1 MKMNMNMIF
10 RRGVGLLAALTL
22 AFSASGGPVS
32 LNGKWDLSF
41 WPQAG
46 EAVLSPEGLE
56 KTEATTIPATVP
68 GNVEIDME
76 AAGLIPDP
84 RVGATVNDLRKYEGY
99 QWCYSRR
106 FSAPE
111 LRPGQQAELVFG
123 GIDCVGEIWVNGVH
137 VGSSD
142 NMLIEQRFDV
152 TDCLKAGDG
161 NLVQV
166 ILRPVVLESQKYLL
180 GTFSMGNFAS
190 EESVYM
196 RKAPHMYGWDIMPR
210 LVSAGLWRD
219 VTLEILEPL
228 RFTDVT
234 WVTTNVDT
242 ATRNVRLF
250 VDFQTKLPF
259 DQFDKARVRFTLS
272 REGKQVYQGE
282 RILFTHA
289 GRQII
294 ELQNADLWWPRG
306 YGDAALYE
314 ARAELV
320 ASDGEIVD
328 TDTKRIGLRT
338 VKLDLSDINLPDERG
353 RFCFEVNGEKI
364 FIRGTNWVPLDALH
378 SRDAA
383 QYESALKLVTD
394 ANCNMIRCWG
404 GNVYEDT
411 RFFDLCDENGLM
423 IWQDFAMGCAFYPQ
437 RDDFLEGLRREI
449 TSVVL
454 KLRNH
459 PSLVL
464 WAGNNE
470 DDANLYWGLMA
481 FHLDP
486 NRDAVS
492 RRVIPEVLYEF
503 DVTRPY
509 LPSSPYYSQAVWEK
523 GSTDEYLPENH
534 LWGPRGY
541 YKDPFYTTAPC
552 TFVSEIGYHGC
563 PNRSSIERMMT
574 PDCVY
579 PWVDK
584 DRRWNDEW
592 ITKSTR
598 RFVAWGPTQDRNNLM
613 LNQVNILFGSVPD
626 DLDEFVFASQAVQ
639 AEAMKYF
646 MEMWRGRKFERTGI
660 IWWNVRDGWPIISD
674 AVVDYYGSKKLA
686 YYFLCNVQRDVCLFI
701 NDPREGT
708 YPLVAVNDTR
718 EAARGTVSVTDAA
731 IGREVFRGSY
741 TVPANGRSEVAA
753 LPVMEGQG
761 MFVIRYEVGG
771 VTFTNHYL
779 YGEPP
784 YALGDYR
791 KWLSKTKLYDKRD
804 K

>member
-1 MKMNMNMIF
+1 MKTNELF
-10 RRGVGLLAALTL
+10 RWGASLSAALVL
-22 AFSASGGPVS
+22 ALSASGGPVS
-32 LNGKWDLSF
+32 LNGKWELSF
-41 WPQAG
+41 WPQSG

-56 KTEATTIPATVP
+56 KIEATTIPATVP

-76 AAGLIPDP
+76 AAGLIADP

-99 QWCYSRR
+99 QWCYARR

-111 LRPGQQAELVFG
+111 LRSGQRAELAFG
-123 GIDCVGEIWVNGVH
+123 GIDCLGEVWVNGVH

-142 NMLIEQRFDV
+142 NMFIEQRYDV
-152 TDCLKAGDG
+152 TDCLKAGDD

-166 ILRPVVLESQKYLL
+166 ILRPVVLESQKHLL

-190 EESVYM
+190 EESVYI

-219 VTLEILEPL
+219 VALEIVEPV
-228 RFTDVT
+228 RIADVN
-234 WVTTNVDT
+234 WVTTNVDAET
-242 ATRNVRLF
+242 GNARLF
-250 VDFQTKLPF
+250 VDFQTRMPF
-259 DQFDKARVRFTLS
+259 DRFDKARMRFTLS
-272 REGKQVYQGE
+272 RNGKQVYQGE

-306 YGDAALYE
+306 YGEPALYE
-314 ARAELV
+314 ARAELLDI
-320 ASDGEIVD
+320 DGEVVD
-328 TDTKRIGLRT
+328 TDVRKIGLRT

-364 FIRGTNWVPLDALH
+364 FVRGTNWVPLDALH

-411 RFFDLCDENGLM
+411 RFFELCDENGLM

-437 RDDFLEGLRREI
+437 RDDFLDGLRREVM
-449 TSVVL
+449 SVVL

-509 LPSSPYYSQAVWEK
+509 LPSSPYYSEAVWEK

-563 PNRSSIERMMT
+563 PNRSSIERMMS

-579 PWVDK
+579 PWTDK

-646 MEMWRGRKFERTGI
+646 VEMWRGRKFERTGI

-686 YYFLCNVQRDVCLFI
+686 YYFLSNVQRNVCLFI

-718 EAARGTVSVTDAA
+718 EAARGTVTVTDAA
-731 IGREVFRGSY
+731 TGREVFRGSY

-753 LPVMEGQG
+753 LPVAEGQG
-761 MFVIRYEVGG
+761 MFVIRYDVGG
-771 VTFTNHYL
+771 ETFANHYL

-784 YALGDYR
+784 YALSDYK
-791 KWLSKTKLYDKRD
+791 KWLSKTKLYDNRD

>member
-1 MKMNMNMIF
+1 M
-10 RRGVGLLAALTL
+10 
-22 AFSASGGPVS
+22 GPF
-32 LNGKWDLSF
+32 SF

-294 ELQNADLWWPRG
+294 ELPECR
-306 YGDAALYE
+306 
-314 ARAELV
+314 
-320 ASDGEIVD
+320 
-328 TDTKRIGLRT
+328 
-338 VKLDLSDINLPDERG
+338 
-353 RFCFEVNGEKI
+353 
-364 FIRGTNWVPLDALH
+364 
-378 SRDAA
+378 
-383 QYESALKLVTD
+383 
-394 ANCNMIRCWG
+394 
-404 GNVYEDT
+404 
-411 RFFDLCDENGLM
+411 
-423 IWQDFAMGCAFYPQ
+423 
-437 RDDFLEGLRREI
+437 
-449 TSVVL
+449 SVVAQ
-454 KLRNH
+454 R
-459 PSLVL
+459 V
-464 WAGNNE
+464 
-470 DDANLYWGLMA
+470 
-481 FHLDP
+481 
-486 NRDAVS
+486 
-492 RRVIPEVLYEF
+492 RR
-503 DVTRPY
+503 
-509 LPSSPYYSQAVWEK
+509 
-523 GSTDEYLPENH
+523 
-534 LWGPRGY
+534 
-541 YKDPFYTTAPC
+541 C
-552 TFVSEIGYHGC
+552 
-563 PNRSSIERMMT
+563 
-574 PDCVY
+574 
-579 PWVDK
+579 
-584 DRRWNDEW
+584 
-592 ITKSTR
+592 
-598 RFVAWGPTQDRNNLM
+598 
-613 LNQVNILFGSVPD
+613 
-626 DLDEFVFASQAVQ
+626 
-639 AEAMKYF
+639 
-646 MEMWRGRKFERTGI
+646 
-660 IWWNVRDGWPIISD
+660 
-674 AVVDYYGSKKLA
+674 
-686 YYFLCNVQRDVCLFI
+686 
-701 NDPREGT
+701 GT
-708 YPLVAVNDTR
+708 L
-718 EAARGTVSVTDAA
+718 
-731 IGREVFRGSY
+731 
-741 TVPANGRSEVAA
+741 
-753 LPVMEGQG
+753 
-761 MFVIRYEVGG
+761 
-771 VTFTNHYL
+771 
-779 YGEPP
+779 
-784 YALGDYR
+784 
-791 KWLSKTKLYDKRD
+791 
-804 K
+804 